1 MANEKRL
8 YKGNVVYSVK
18 GIANISGVKESA
30 ILCRAETLML
40 KYPKNVYRISNEGQ
54 AYFFDEVFISALAD
68 SMYDKYVRKSS
79 IVSHKKYRAFIDKY
93 CTFEKAVIVET
104 KKEKP
109 EPKPEG
115 YMTML
120 EYMHSRGICSSFASG
135 KFYQERE
142 VINSH
147 RKMVAVNNK
156 RGRHEAYAYDKFAI
170 AHMDDVIKKMTV
182 RSKSIFDLDSFKK
195 YFQNSLKS
203 AKAAKVQDDIS
214 MANDIALEE
223 TEKKKTELKPER
235 YMTLLEYVYSR
246 GICSNFVRGKF
257 YQERE
262 TINSHRK
269 MVAVNNKRGR
279 QSAYG
284 YDEFAIAH
292 MDEVIRKIPVRSKAI
307 FNWENFRKHFPVP
320 VESPVSS
327 DTVKVPASVTPLTDV
342 ELVAELRADMQ
353 QLMSKYDALLEM
365 LSGRN
370 TEEASNLQSAAEAL
384 IQDIDVF

>member
-1 MANEKRL
+1 
-8 YKGNVVYSVK
+8 
-18 GIANISGVKESA
+18 
-30 ILCRAETLML
+30 
-40 KYPKNVYRISNEGQ
+40 
-54 AYFFDEVFISALAD
+54 
-68 SMYDKYVRKSS
+68 
-79 IVSHKKYRAFIDKY
+79 
-93 CTFEKAVIVET
+93 
-104 KKEKP
+104 
-109 EPKPEG
+109 
-115 YMTML
+115 
-120 EYMHSRGICSSFASG
+120 
-135 KFYQERE
+135 
-142 VINSH
+142 
-147 RKMVAVNNK
+147 
-156 RGRHEAYAYDKFAI
+156 
-170 AHMDDVIKKMTV
+170 
-182 RSKSIFDLDSFKK
+182 
-195 YFQNSLKS
+195 
-203 AKAAKVQDDIS
+203 

-223 TEKKKTELKPER
+223 TEQKEDRLKPER

>member
-1 MANEKRL
+1 
-8 YKGNVVYSVK
+8 
-18 GIANISGVKESA
+18 
-30 ILCRAETLML
+30 
-40 KYPKNVYRISNEGQ
+40 
-54 AYFFDEVFISALAD
+54 
-68 SMYDKYVRKSS
+68 
-79 IVSHKKYRAFIDKY
+79 
-93 CTFEKAVIVET
+93 
-104 KKEKP
+104 
-109 EPKPEG
+109 
-115 YMTML
+115 
-120 EYMHSRGICSSFASG
+120 
-135 KFYQERE
+135 
-142 VINSH
+142 
-147 RKMVAVNNK
+147 
-156 RGRHEAYAYDKFAI
+156 
-170 AHMDDVIKKMTV
+170 MDDVIRKMTV

-195 YFQNSLKS
+195 HFPNSLKS

-223 TEKKKTELKPER
+223 AEEKKTELKPER

-246 GICSNFVRGKF
+246 GICSNFIRGKF
-257 YQERE
+257 YHERE
-262 TINSHRK
+262 VINSHRK

-307 FNWENFRKHFPVP
+307 FNWENFRKYFPVP

-327 DTVKVPASVTPLTDV
+327 DTVKVPASVTPLTDA

>member
-40 KYPKNVYRISNEGQ
+40 KYPKNVYRISNEDQ

-156 RGRHEAYAYDKFAI
+156 RGR
-170 AHMDDVIKKMTV
+170 
-182 RSKSIFDLDSFKK
+182 
-195 YFQNSLKS
+195 
-203 AKAAKVQDDIS
+203 
-214 MANDIALEE
+214 
-223 TEKKKTELKPER
+223 
-235 YMTLLEYVYSR
+235 
-246 GICSNFVRGKF
+246 
-257 YQERE
+257 
-262 TINSHRK
+262 
-269 MVAVNNKRGR
+269 

-292 MDEVIRKIPVRSKAI
+292 VDEVIRKIPVRSKAI